1 VQRSAQS
8 AGSAASTAEGI
19 KTQKYASLAVIHE
32 FVPIV
37 IETLGTWG
45 ALAAAFTNELGRR
58 TAAIT
63 GDKRAASF
71 LKQRL
76 AFLYSAA
83 MLQQY
88 LVRFRRFVQKK
99 IKLNLK
105 ID

>member
-19 KTQKYASLAVIHE
+19 KTQKYASLAVAHE

-45 ALAAAFTNELGRR
+45 ASAAAFTNELGRR

-63 GDKRAASF
+63 EDKRAASF

-76 AFLYSAA
+76 ALAVQRGNAA
-83 MLQQY
+83 AVLGT
-88 LVRFRRFVQKK
+88 LPPACSEE
-99 IKLNLK
+99 
-105 ID
+105 D